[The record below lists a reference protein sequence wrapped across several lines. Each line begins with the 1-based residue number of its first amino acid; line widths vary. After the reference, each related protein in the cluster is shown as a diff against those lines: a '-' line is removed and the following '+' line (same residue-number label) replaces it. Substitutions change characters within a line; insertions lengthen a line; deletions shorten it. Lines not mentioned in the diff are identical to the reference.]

1 MISELNTMIFYYIP
15 KRLTD
20 LLISIFGLILLFPL
34 IVIVA
39 ILIKVTSK
47 GPIFFKG
54 LRTGKSGKIFFIYK
68 FRSMYLGSEIL
79 AGSTSR
85 NDSRITTTGK
95 FIRKY
100 KIDEIPQLINVFLG
114 EMSLVGP
121 RPELPKYTDKYSLA
135 ELKILTVKP
144 GITDI
149 SSIKFSNLNDLID
162 DDNPDICFE
171 KNILNEKNLLR
182 IQYVN
187 SKSYFFDLKLIFLT
201 IKKIIFGK

>member
-1 MISELNTMIFYYIP
+1 MNSELITVLLYNIP
-15 KRLTD
+15 KRVTD
-20 LLISIFGLILLFPL
+20 LFISIFGLVFLSPL
-34 IVIVA
+34 ILIVA
-39 ILIKVTSK
+39 ILIKATSK

-54 LRTGKSGKIFFIYK
+54 LRTGKLGRPFFIYK
-68 FRSMYLGSEIL
+68 FRSMYVGSEIL

-85 NDSRITTTGK
+85 NDSRITAIGK

-100 KIDEIPQLINVFLG
+100 KIDEIPQLINVILG

-121 RPELPKYTDKYSLA
+121 RPELPQYTERYSVF
-135 ELKILTVKP
+135 ELIILTVKP

-162 DDNPDICFE
+162 DDNPDKYFE
-171 KNILNEKNLLR
+171 KNILNEKNRLR